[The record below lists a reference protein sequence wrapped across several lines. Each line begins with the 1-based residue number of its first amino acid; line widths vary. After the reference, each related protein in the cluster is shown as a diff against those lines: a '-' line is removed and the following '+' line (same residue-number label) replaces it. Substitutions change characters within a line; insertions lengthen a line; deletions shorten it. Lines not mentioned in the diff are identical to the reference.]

1 MSTRYCRHVRANGAR
16 CRSLALG
23 GETTCYWHHDLRRR
37 HRNLVITT
45 EDLPASIPA
54 NHRNI
59 ALLQREPSLAT
70 YYGVNLSGPF
80 SLNLP
85 PLEDR
90 DSIQLALSLIL
101 SALGTNRLETK
112 RAAVLLYGLQVA
124 SSNARDLDHAPAR
137 VVCETVIDERGNTLS
152 ADEDPEE
159 TPDLVNELLQEAT
172 Q

>member
-1 MSTRYCRHVRANGAR
+1 VVA
-16 CRSLALG
+16 
-23 GETTCYWHHDLRRR
+23 
-37 HRNLVITT
+37 I
-45 EDLPASIPA
+45 
-54 NHRNI
+54 
-59 ALLQREPSLAT
+59 
-70 YYGVNLSGPF
+70 F
-80 SLNLP
+80 
-85 PLEDR
+85 
-90 DSIQLALSLIL
+90 QLALSLIL